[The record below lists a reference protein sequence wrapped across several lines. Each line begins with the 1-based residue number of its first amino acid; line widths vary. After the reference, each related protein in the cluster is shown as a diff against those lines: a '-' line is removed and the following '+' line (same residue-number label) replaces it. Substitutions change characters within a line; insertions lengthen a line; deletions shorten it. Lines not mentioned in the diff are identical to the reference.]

1 MKDFSSIKE
10 KILRLRD
17 CGVTHCVLD
26 SRTDNDSQKSLL
38 EFGKKIGFSI
48 KSENLQNIEREQ
60 ALNILKLVLKE
71 DLAYSSQIMPDEQAR
86 ELARDFCD
94 QFQKSAKFFTNGSL
108 KESSSGKMSLSS
120 WNPITKATF
129 DTGVFIIDEKSI
141 GCLWV
146 EDED

>member
-10 KILRLRD
+10 KILLLRD

-48 KSENLQNIEREQ
+48 KSKDLKNIEREQ
-60 ALNILKLVLKE
+60 ALDILKLVLKE
-71 DLAYSSQIMPDEQAR
+71 DLAYSSQIMPDEQAE
-86 ELARDFCD
+86 ELARDFCN
-94 QFQKSAKFFTNGSL
+94 QFQEAAKFFTNGSF
-108 KESSSGKMSLSS
+108 EASSYGKMSLRS

-129 DTGVFIIDEKSI
+129 NTGVFIIDEKSV